1 MPVRKRGNTW
11 QVDVRLL
18 DGSRFRKTYPTEE
31 SARAAEVAMR
41 PNPTQRAIARS
52 AARASRSKSS
62 DTVRFAKPSLG
73 VSAHSPQPKSLKPTS
88 LKCVPM
94 LPKPRRR

>member
-11 QVDVRLL
+11 QVDIRLT

-31 SARAAEVAMR
+31 SAREAEKAMTT
-41 PNPTQRAIARS
+41 NPTQRAIARF

-62 DTVRFAKPSLG
+62 AIVRSGRQLSAAVALSKP
-73 VSAHSPQPKSLKPTS
+73 VKSLKPIS
-88 LKCVPM
+88 PKCVPISR
-94 LPKPRRR
+94 KPQKP

>member
-1 MPVRKRGNTW
+1 MPVRKRGSAW

-31 SARAAEVAMR
+31 SAREAEKAMT
-41 PNPTQRAIARS
+41 PNPQQRAIARF

-62 DTVRFAKPSLG
+62 DTVRLEKPSLG
-73 VSAHSPQPKSLKPTS
+73 TAGRSVPAKLLKPTS
-88 LKCVPM
+88 PKCVPISQ
-94 LPKPRRR
+94 KKRRQ